1 MAAIVPHTANAIFAV
16 SLLPPRILFRFP
28 SMPTSPSPS
37 TAPPLLSTTSL
48 SLSSSKPCHGLFN
61 STSPTQYLTFPQSA
75 VSNSESLFASR
86 PVDNS
91 LSPITS
97 GFNLLRLS
105 TRYGDADLARA
116 VHARFLKLDEDI
128 YLGNALFSAYLRLG
142 LVRDADRVFSGLFC
156 PNVVSYTAL
165 ISGFSKSNR
174 EDDAVELFFAMLDS
188 GIEPNEYTF
197 VAILTACSRNM
208 DYQLGSQVHGIV
220 IKLGYMSCVF
230 ICNALMGFYS
240 ECGFLELVLR
250 LFDEMLERDITSW
263 NTVIS
268 SVVKE
273 FRYDEAFDY
282 FRGMQRSY
290 GLRVDHFSL
299 STLLT
304 ASAGSVMTLKGQQL
318 HALALKVGL
327 ESHLSVSNALIGF
340 YTKCGRVNDVMAL
353 FEAMPIRDVITWT
366 GMITSYMEFG
376 KLDLAVEAFNK
387 MPERNYVS
395 YNAVLAGLSKN
406 GEWSRALELFIE
418 MLEEGMEISDY
429 TLTSIINVCGLLEN
443 FKVSQQIQGFII
455 KFGILSNYCI
465 ETALVDM
472 YTRCGRMEDAKKMFH
487 QRSLEND
494 CTAML
499 TSMICRYARSGQLN
513 EAISLFH
520 SGQSEGA
527 IVMDEVVSTSILSLC
542 GSIGFHEM
550 GKQMHCHSLKSG
562 LITDIGVVNATV
574 SMYSKCWNMDD
585 AVRVFNTMNAQDIVS
600 WNSLVAGHLLHR
612 QGDKALEIWKK
623 MDKTGIKP
631 DDITF
636 VLIISAYRHTELN
649 LVDSCRGLFVSME
662 TKYNIKPTS
671 EHYASFVSVLGR
683 WGLLEEAEET
693 IRKMPFKPDVCVWRA
708 LLDSCRFHKNERMET
723 LAGKCIL
730 AMEPKD
736 PFTYIL
742 KSNLYSASGR
752 WHYSEK
758 VREEMREKG
767 YRKHPSQSWIVH
779 ENKIHSFYT
788 RDKSHPREKD
798 IYSGL
803 NILILECL
811 KVGYVPNTSFVLQE
825 VEEHQ
830 KKEFLFYH
838 SGKLAA
844 TFGILMSKPGKPIRI
859 VKNVLLCGD
868 CHTFLKYV
876 SMITRR
882 KIFLR
887 DTSGFH
893 CFANGKCSCKGY
905 W

>member
-1 MAAIVPHTANAIFAV
+1 MDAISAL
-16 SLLPPRILFRFP
+16 SLLPPTIFFRFP
-28 SMPTSPSPS
+28 SMPTIPSPS
-37 TAPPLLSTTSL
+37 PPLLSKTSL
-48 SLSSSKPCHGLFN
+48 SLCNPNPSNRPFN
-61 STSPTQYLTFPQSA
+61 STSPTQFLTCPQPP
-75 VSNSESLFASR
+75 VSISERLFASR
-86 PVDNS
+86 PLSTS
-91 LSPITS
+91 LSPIAS
-97 GFNLLRLS
+97 AFDLLRLS
-105 TRYGDADLARA
+105 TRYGDPDLARA
-116 VHARFLKLDEDI
+116 VHARFLKLEEDI
-128 YLGNALFSAYLRLG
+128 YLGNALIAAYLKLG
-142 LVRDADRVFSGLFC
+142 LVRDADKVFSGLSC

-197 VAILTACSRNM
+197 VAILTACIRNM
-208 DYQLGSQVHGIV
+208 DYLLGSQVHGIV
-220 IKLGYMSCVF
+220 VKLGFLNCVF
-230 ICNALMGFYS
+230 ICNALMGFYCK
-240 ECGFLELVLR
+240 CGFLELVLR
-250 LFDEMLERDITSW
+250 LFDEMPERDITSW

-268 SVVKE
+268 SLVKE
-273 FRYDEAFDY
+273 FKYDEAFDY
-282 FRGMQRSY
+282 FRDMQLCK

-304 ASAGSVMTLKGQQL
+304 ACADSVKSMRGQQL

-327 ESHLSVSNALIGF
+327 ESHLSVSNSLIGF
-340 YTKCGRVNDVMAL
+340 YTKCGSVNDVMDL
-353 FEAMPIRDVITWT
+353 FETMPIRDVITWT

-376 KLDLAVEAFNK
+376 KLDSAVEVFNK
-387 MPERNYVS
+387 MPERNCIS
-395 YNAVLAGLSKN
+395 YNAVLAGLSRN
-406 GEWSRALELFIE
+406 GHGSRALELFIE
-418 MLEEGMEISDY
+418 MLEEGMEISDC
-429 TLTSIINVCGLLEN
+429 TLTSIINACGLLKT

-455 KFGILSNYCI
+455 KFGILSNSCI

-472 YTRCGRMEDAKKMFH
+472 YTRCGRMENAEKMFH

-494 CTAML
+494 YTAML
-499 TSMICRYARSGQLN
+499 TSMVCGYARNGQLN

-550 GKQMHCHSLKSG
+550 GKQMHCHALKSG
-562 LITDIGVVNATV
+562 LITDTGVGNATV

-585 AVRVFNTMNAQDIVS
+585 AVRVFNTMDMQDIVS
-600 WNSLVAGHLLHR
+600 WNGLVAGHMLHR
-612 QGDKALEIWKK
+612 QGDNALEIWKNMEK
-623 MDKTGIKP
+623 AGIKP
-631 DDITF
+631 DNITF
-636 VLIISAYRHTELN
+636 VLIISAYKHTELN
-649 LVDSCRGLFVSME
+649 LVDSCRSLFVSME

-671 EHYASFVSVLGR
+671 EHYASFISVLGR

-693 IRKMPFKPDVCVWRA
+693 IRKMPFEPNVYVWRA
-708 LLDSCRFHKNERMET
+708 LLDSCRINKNERLEK
-723 LAGKCIL
+723 LAAKYIL
-730 AMEPKD
+730 ALEPKD

-758 VREEMREKG
+758 VREDMREKG
-767 YRKHPSQSWIVH
+767 FRKHPSQSWIIH
-779 ENKIHSFYT
+779 ENKIHSFYA
-788 RDKSHPREKD
+788 RDKSHPQVKD

-803 NILILECL
+803 EILILECS
-811 KVGYVPNTSFVLQE
+811 KAGYVPDTSFVLQE
-825 VEEHQ
+825 VEERQ

-844 TFGILMSKPGKPIRI
+844 TFGILMTKPGKPIQI
-859 VKNVLLCGD
+859 VKNVRLCGD

-876 SMITRR
+876 SIITRR

-893 CFANGKCSCKGY
+893 CFIDGQCSCTDY